1 MTGPHITVLTGASRG
16 LGLAMA
22 QQLLARGHRVLATRF
37 GYHAAQLVKAAQ
49 FGKMVALQ
57 GDECV
62 SVPLELVA
70 GRVRHVPLDHE
81 LVRAARG
88 IGVQLGA

>member
-1 MTGPHITVLTGASRG
+1 MRTTLLGHTQRG
-16 LGLAMA
+16 GTPTAFD
-22 QQLLARGHRVLATRF
+22 RVLATRF